1 MANAMKSLAVGRV
14 RDKGKTWFPE
24 LSDKRASTKRH
35 VYWSMANCNGDP
47 ATLRVLIENIA
58 AHYQVHLHFSC
69 TYSVWKL

>member
-1 MANAMKSLAVGRV
+1 MVNAMKSLAVGRV

-35 VYWSMANCNGDP
+35 VYWSIANCNGDP
-47 ATLRVLIENIA
+47 ATLRVLMENIA

-69 TYSVWKL
+69 TYSVWKW